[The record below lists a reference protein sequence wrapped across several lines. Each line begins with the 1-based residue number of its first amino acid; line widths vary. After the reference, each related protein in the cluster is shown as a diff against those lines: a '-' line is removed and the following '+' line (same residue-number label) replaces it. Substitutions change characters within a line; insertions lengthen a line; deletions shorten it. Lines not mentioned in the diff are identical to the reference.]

1 MANTEV
7 YSHPEVDEK
16 TPIISHVVELRK
28 RLMWCALV
36 LVGTTVFSLIFARDI
51 FRILELRAGKIDL
64 IYIEMTEMVGAYFRV
79 SFVSGLVLALP
90 FIVYQLVMFIRPGLT
105 LSERKYLY
113 MLLPGIL
120 ISFLAGAAFGYFIMI
135 PPMIKFLI
143 SFGSDIATPQI
154 RVGNFVSLML
164 RLLFATGLCFE
175 MPVVIFFLSRIGIVN
190 AQLLSKYRRFAMVGA
205 FVLAAIITPTF
216 DPFNQTI
223 VALPLIV
230 LYEVGILL
238 ARIGQKRK
246 RRAAT

>member
-1 MANTEV
+1 MTDTGAL
-7 YSHPEVDEK
+7 SHPEVNEK

-36 LVGTTVFSLIFARDI
+36 LVGTTVFSFIFARDI
-51 FRILELRAGKIDL
+51 FRILEMRAGEIDL
-64 IYIEMTEMVGAYFRV
+64 IYIEMTEMLGAYFRV

-90 FIVYQLVMFIRPGLT
+90 FIVYQMVMFIRPGLT
-105 LSERKYLY
+105 LNERRYLY

-120 ISFLAGAAFGYFIMI
+120 VSFALGAAFGYFIMI

-143 SFGSDIATPQI
+143 SFGADIATPQI

-164 RLLFATGLCFE
+164 RLLLATGLCFE

-190 AQLLSKYRRFAMVGA
+190 AGLLSKYRRFAFVGA
-205 FVLAAIITPTF
+205 FILAAIITPTF
-216 DPFNQTI
+216 DPMNQTI

-246 RRAAT
+246 ARAS